1 MINLYRIKTSRKY
14 SIRNFREFSRGY
26 TDIFSNKVLNSEDFP
41 YKKLNSLIQD
51 ENIVILQ
58 GDKGS
63 SMVIMDKS
71 EYLQKVEDMLEE
83 GISKVT

>member
-1 MINLYRIKTSRKY
+1 M
-14 SIRNFREFSRGY
+14 
-26 TDIFSNKVLNSEDFP
+26 
-41 YKKLNSLIQD
+41 NSLIQD

-83 GISKVT
+83 GISKVTWKKDGCVYFRRSQKISRFSVQKLL